1 MKTLKFLK
9 RDIRLGLVN
18 RSFLLVI
25 AVLFAILTGLE
36 CSNAIEATKH
46 MNYMWSNGTVM
57 DYYFFSLQGSNYYR
71 FDPQNEF
78 LIPLSWFIYQM
89 GISYFIAYYSE
100 KDFSENGKIVLLAG
114 RSRSSWWLAKMIWC
128 ILSVVAY
135 YVVEFVS
142 CIVFALFKG
151 ADLSWNITD
160 DFYKAYFGY
169 NMTYISYKDLI
180 FIAVA
185 VPMAI
190 TIGISLVQLLM
201 SFVVSPVTS
210 FAATCGLY
218 VVSTYYTAWFLP
230 GSFAMWLRSSYYTEE
245 GLNPLS
251 GILIAVF
258 LVVAVFL
265 LGREYFERKD
275 II

>member
-1 MKTLKFLK
+1 MKTLKFIK
-9 RDIRLGLVN
+9 RDIRLGLIN

-46 MNYMWSNGTVM
+46 ANYMWSNRTVM
-57 DYYFFSLQGSNYYR
+57 DYFIFSMQGSNYYR

-78 LIPLSWFIYQM
+78 LIPLKWFIYQM

-201 SFVVSPVTS
+201 SFVGSPVTS

-230 GSFAMWLRSSYYTEE
+230 GSFAMWLRSSYYTKE